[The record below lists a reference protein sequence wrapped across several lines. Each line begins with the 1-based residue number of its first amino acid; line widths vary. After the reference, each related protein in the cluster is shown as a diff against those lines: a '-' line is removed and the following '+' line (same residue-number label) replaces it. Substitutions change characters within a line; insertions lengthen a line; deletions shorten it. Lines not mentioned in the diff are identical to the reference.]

1 MTGLTITVSGTE
13 TPVYTSEAGL
23 RLLPNRDETVA
34 AKIPTGTAIENTDY
48 TITAAFADGTTV
60 VLNDTLYLDIPDVG
74 ISRVSTVE
82 ESNGQRVLRC
92 SLYNALSAKL
102 ADGEDNWRVKVG
114 FYADSD
120 CTTPLKDAD
129 GKDLVLTI
137 DEQSDL
143 ALIDAGG
150 YSTEVTLPV
159 HIYMTDEADG
169 LQEIPASG
177 IPVYVEA
184 WVEVPADSTPSQTT
198 RSPEAATEYDKITE
212 YFAVN
217 NSTSLLLDSLAQ
229 RRGEDVTLQT
239 QLDNSGDVTKAT
251 VTVQYNK
258 LTGTTSGN
266 LIVTLLDADGQPLEK
281 LQSYSTDGLL
291 DLSMEEIVEKTFT
304 FTQKG
309 ASVKAEFSDLILN
322 ESSVELDHVSLTGAE
337 VSYDPATKT
346 YTATGANLTSGILE
360 IAPKDPMN
368 AAITLDGK
376 TYDITKTSTISLPY
390 GTTEW
395 EIVVTNG
402 ANTETYLLVLNNSD
416 TRTSGGGSSHTITVT
431 EDVEHGSVTV
441 NRKRAP
447 RGQTVTITATP
458 DEGYKVGTVTVTEEN
473 GKTVAVTDKGEGVY
487 TFTMPASDVEIRV
500 TFVPEHEWT
509 NPFSDVPADA
519 WFYDA
524 VRYVSEH
531 GLMNGYGADLFGP
544 NDVLTRA
551 QLAQVLYNL
560 ENRPGLEDALLGY
573 PFADVPGESWF
584 ADAVYWARLQGIV
597 NGYSGEQFGPE
608 DPITREQLAV
618 MLYRYAQYKGYDTTA
633 SGGLSS
639 FPDQSGVASWARE
652 AVTWAVGHGLIAGM
666 GDGTLSPQGDASRA
680 QIATVLMRF
689 VQNMASD
696 T

>member
-1 MTGLTITVSGTE
+1 MAHGG
-13 TPVYTSEAGL
+13 A
-23 RLLPNRDETVA
+23 LPQA
-34 AKIPTGTAIENTDY
+34 
-48 TITAAFADGTTV
+48 
-60 VLNDTLYLDIPDVG
+60 
-74 ISRVSTVE
+74 
-82 ESNGQRVLRC
+82 C
-92 SLYNALSAKL
+92 
-102 ADGEDNWRVKVG
+102 
-114 FYADSD
+114 
-120 CTTPLKDAD
+120 
-129 GKDLVLTI
+129 
-137 DEQSDL
+137 
-143 ALIDAGG
+143 
-150 YSTEVTLPV
+150 
-159 HIYMTDEADG
+159 
-169 LQEIPASG
+169 
-177 IPVYVEA
+177 
-184 WVEVPADSTPSQTT
+184 
-198 RSPEAATEYDKITE
+198 
-212 YFAVN
+212 
-217 NSTSLLLDSLAQ
+217 
-229 RRGEDVTLQT
+229 
-239 QLDNSGDVTKAT
+239 
-251 VTVQYNK
+251 
-258 LTGTTSGN
+258 
-266 LIVTLLDADGQPLEK
+266 LDAP
-281 LQSYSTDGLL
+281 
-291 DLSMEEIVEKTFT
+291 
-304 FTQKG
+304 
-309 ASVKAEFSDLILN
+309 
-322 ESSVELDHVSLTGAE
+322 VELDHVSLTGAE

-368 AAITLDGK
+368 AAITFDGK
-376 TYDITKTSTISLPY
+376 AYDITKTATISLPY

-416 TRTSGGGSSHTITVT
+416 TRTSGGGSSYTITVT